1 MQSLAPHQLDKLAGD
16 NAVFSTSS
24 KPMLVLIDESGCP
37 GFKLGKGSTPHF
49 VVAMVRFNDMMQA
62 EETSANIARLR
73 DSLGVKP
80 EFKFCKCCDD
90 YKDAFFECIRGA
102 KFKAR
107 AIVVDKATL
116 YSGHLRTNA
125 DSFYNFFVQRMLKH
139 DNGTLAGAK
148 IKIDGSG
155 DREFKNAL
163 SKYLRRHLGEGKI
176 KDIKFV
182 DSRSDNLI
190 QLADMCAG
198 AIARSYKDDTRS
210 QCWRWRHALSGAL
223 EDVWEFK

>member
-1 MQSLAPHQLDKLAGD
+1 M
-16 NAVFSTSS
+16 
-24 KPMLVLIDESGCP
+24 IDESGCP

-49 VVAMVRFNDMMQA
+49 VVAMVRFDDLSQA
-62 EETSANIARLR
+62 EVTSSKIADLR
-73 DSLGVKP
+73 QKLGVKP

-90 YKDAFFECIRGA
+90 YKDAFFEKVAGDA
-102 KFKAR
+102 FKIR
-107 AIVVDKATL
+107 AIVVQKATL
-116 YSGHLRTNA
+116 YSGHLRTNS
-125 DSFYNFFVQRMLKH
+125 DSFYNFFVQTMLKH

-163 SKYLRRHLGEGKI
+163 SKYLKRHLGDGKV

-198 AIARSYKDDTRS
+198 AIARSYKIGTRT
-210 QCWRWRHALSGAL
+210 QCDRWRRTLRPAI
-223 EDVWEFK
+223 EDVWEFR